1 MFEQYEDMVTID
13 DVCQMLNIGKNGAYR
28 LLKEGKLHAFKIGRI
43 WKISKFS
50 VMEYVTSNTQSYMSR
65 YTSK

>member
-13 DVCQMLNIGKNGAYR
+13 DVCQMLNIGKNNAYR

-43 WKISKFS
+43 WKISKNS
-50 VMEYVTSNTQSYMSR
+50 VMEYVASNTRAYINK
-65 YTSK
+65 TTGK